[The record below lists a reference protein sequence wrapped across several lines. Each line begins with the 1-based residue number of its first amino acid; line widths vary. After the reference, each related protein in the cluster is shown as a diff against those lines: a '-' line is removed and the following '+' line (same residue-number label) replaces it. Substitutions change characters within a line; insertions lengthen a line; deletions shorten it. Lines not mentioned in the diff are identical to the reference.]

1 MYHCHLCICLI
12 GGEPRL
18 WEAVRDA
25 APLSDR
31 FTHTFVEGR
40 ALAGLSVNR
49 ADLVLADLRDVSP
62 ADAPNAAQALEA
74 QKPEGAELIL
84 LAGAQQ
90 AEALFAAGCTAGD
103 IWCPPFTYAAM
114 ACRFGRWLRRCRER
128 VEAWQTSQFLEATIN
143 QTPNLIWY
151 KDKDGIHEKVNDSF
165 CRTVGKTKQQVEGR
179 GHAYIWD
186 VEQDDPACIESE
198 RLVMETRETH
208 VSEESILTGAGA
220 RLLTTYK
227 SPLYDL
233 DGQVMGTVGVAI
245 DVTKEHQYEQELV
258 QKNKTLETIFTTL
271 DCGVLCHTLDGSEIL
286 SVNQAA
292 LDILGYRTQQEMLDA
307 GFNMVADS
315 VLDEDKEVLRQAIR
329 QLKKVNDS
337 VSVEYRVIHPDG
349 QLLHVTGNIKLL
361 EENGVRFYRRF
372 LLDCTEQKNQEDRER
387 QESERYHHELIQA
400 LSTDYNL
407 VCVFDL
413 DTGGGET
420 LRVQECPYGILEP
433 IFSHGPLELEQNMGR
448 YIAQCVYRDDQ
459 AMMRG
464 ILNRTHL
471 EEELSKNET
480 CYSNY
485 RTLCGGRI
493 RYFQMKAVRAGDWD
507 KSHVAVLGLRCVD
520 EETRREME
528 KTSLL
533 ENALEQANR
542 ANRAK
547 STFLSNMS
555 HDIRTP
561 MNAII
566 GFTTL
571 AANHLGR
578 TELVE
583 EYLRKI
589 MASGSHLLNLI
600 NDVLDMSHIESG
612 KIHLDE
618 KPCSLPEILHSLRS
632 IVQVDA
638 QAKQLELHFEAED
651 VADETILCDKLRLNQ
666 VLLNLL
672 SNAVKYTNPGGRI
685 PLRLAQLPSPD
696 AGAGRY
702 EFCVQDTGIGM
713 SEEFISHIFEPFE
726 REHNSTISGIQG
738 TGLGMAITRNLVDM
752 MHGEIEIHS
761 RQGVGTLVRVVFP
774 FQQPQLEPAAPV
786 LEPLRGLPLL
796 VLAPEPG
803 RAADLLARLGFLAGC
818 APDGPRALELALQAR
833 RDGRPYAACLADWQ
847 APGAPEAVRQLRRQL
862 DGIPVLVMAECDWP
876 DIEQEAKDAGAG
888 AFCAQPLFLSELRA
902 ALAELFGLPAAP
914 ADSGHQADGRQ
925 LRSGR
930 ILLVEDNELN
940 QEIAVAILEEEG
952 FEVEVAGNGREAV
965 AMLCQHQPGWYR
977 LVLMDIQ
984 MPVMNGYQAA
994 EAIRALPDEGLRSIP
1009 IIAMTAN
1016 AFEEDKQEALRHGMN
1031 AHIAKP
1037 IDIGLL
1043 LEALDEVAGQE

>member
-12 GGEPRL
+12 GDDPRL
-18 WEAVRDA
+18 WDAVRAA
-25 APLSDR
+25 APLGER
-31 FTHTFVEGR
+31 FTHTFLEGR
-40 ALAGLSVNR
+40 ALVGLSAGR
-49 ADLVLADLRDVSP
+49 ADLVLADLRDT
-62 ADAPNAAQALEA
+62 ADAPNAAQALQV
-74 QKPEGAELIL
+74 QKPKGAELIL
-84 LAGAQQ
+84 LAGPQQ
-90 AEALFAAGCTAGD
+90 AEALFAAGCGAD
-103 IWCPPFTYAAM
+103 DVWCAPFTYQAM
-114 ACRFGRWLRRCRER
+114 AYRFAHWQHAHKAR
-128 VEAWQTSQFLEATIN
+128 VEAWQTGQFLEATIN
-143 QTPNLIWY
+143 QTPNLVWY

-198 RLVMETRETH
+198 RLVMDTRKTH

-245 DVTKEHQYEQELV
+245 DVTREREYEQELV

-271 DCGVLCHTLDGSEIL
+271 DCGVLCHTLDGREIL

-292 LDILGYRTQQEMLDA
+292 LDILGYHSQQEMLQA
-307 GFNMVADS
+307 GFDMVADS
-315 VLDEDKEVLRQAIR
+315 VLPEDKRLLRQAIC

-337 VSVEYRVIHPDG
+337 VSVEYRVAHPGG
-349 QLLHVTGNIKLL
+349 QLVHVTGNIKLL

-387 QESERYHHELIQA
+387 QEAERYHHELIQA

-413 DTGGGET
+413 DTGGGEA
-420 LRVQECPYGILEP
+420 LRVHECPYGILEP
-433 IFSHGPLELEQNMGR
+433 IFSDGRLVLEQNLGR
-448 YIAQCVYRDDQ
+448 YIDKCVYRDDQ
-459 AMMRG
+459 PILRG
-464 ILNRTHL
+464 ILNRAYL

-480 CYSNY
+480 CYANY

-507 KSHVAVLGLRCVD
+507 NSHVMVLGLRCVD

-528 KTSLL
+528 KTILL
-533 ENALEQANR
+533 ENALDEANR
-542 ANRAK
+542 ANQAK

-578 TELVE
+578 TEQVE

-589 MASGSHLLNLI
+589 MTSGNHLLNLI
-600 NDVLDMSHIESG
+600 NDVLDMSRIESG
-612 KIHLDE
+612 KIQLDE
-618 KPCSLPEILHSLRS
+618 KPCSLPDILHSLRS

-638 QAKQLELHFEAED
+638 RAKQLELHFEAD
-651 VADETILCDKLRLNQ
+651 GVTDEVILCDKLRLNQ

-672 SNAVKYTNPGGRI
+672 SNAVKYTNPGGQI
-685 PLRLAQLPSPD
+685 TLRLAQLPGPD
-696 AGAGRY
+696 TGAGRY

-726 REHNSTISGIQG
+726 RERNSTISGIQG

-752 MHGEIEIHS
+752 MHGEIEISS
-761 RQGVGTLVRVVFP
+761 RQGEGTLVRVSFP
-774 FQQPQLEPAAPV
+774 FQRPQGEGTPPALEAPAG
-786 LEPLRGLPLL
+786 RPLL
-796 VLAPEPG
+796 VLAPRPG
-803 RAADLLARLGFLAGC
+803 NAAGLLARLGLAADC
-818 APDGPRALELALQAR
+818 AASGPQALEMALQAQR
-833 RDGRPYAACLADWQ
+833 EGRPYAACLADWQ
-847 APGAPEAVRQLRRQL
+847 MPGAKEAVLRLRQ
-862 DGIPVLVMAECDWP
+862 DAGGMPVLAVAECDWP
-876 DIEQEAKDAGAG
+876 DIEPEAQAAGVG
-888 AFCAQPLFLSELRA
+888 AFCAKPLFLSGLHR
-902 ALAELFGLPAAP
+902 ALAALFGLPVKASDELPQTAGQP
-914 ADSGHQADGRQ
+914 P
-925 LRSGR
+925 RSGR

-952 FEVEVAGNGREAV
+952 FEVEVAGNGREALD
-965 AMLCQHQPGWYR
+965 MLCQSQPGWYR

-994 EAIRALPDEGLRSIP
+994 EAIRALPDEGLNAIP

-1037 IDIGLL
+1037 IDIELL
-1043 LEALDEVAGQE
+1043 LDALDGVDGRE